1 MKIKILLIIV
11 FVSINAFCQVPKG
24 ALSIEDESFNTY
36 FLNKKNIPTVK
47 GKILNVSKK
56 AIEKAKIRYSIVTPF
71 EKLQTTKY
79 CKLKEDGS
87 FELELDHAFPN
98 QQIWLSVG
106 RLFYAGIYVNKD
118 LYVELDADILKVNK
132 GTKYFG
138 SGVKY
143 LGTDGKLNTFLNK
156 NLLHKRK
163 IKRELH
169 KRQSLLSRNR
179 KISYDVFLSKYDS
192 IYKEFERIDNE
203 FIQKNPSKFSW
214 LITNERASDYYAN
227 LCVKHWGKEMD
238 NDLFEKIKNHESYL
252 TSNSGNGFY
261 RCLFI
266 YLDILSK
273 NKNDLNFEDFKT
285 SPRLTVEEVAVFDS
299 IRTIDNLIKNSKLYD
314 ELKYKKLIKKS
325 NTIVSAQKVYYKTK
339 NTLSLL
345 DSIFSQ
351 PKADLLKLK
360 MTSKNPDEKKIMM
373 EAILENIQTEWCKK
387 TIEKQYKNSLKK
399 IKEINNTLKESKNFN
414 SNLKLGKPITEMS
427 FGAKLYT
434 VNNVKAKELLANIKN
449 SFKGKALV
457 LDFWGTWCAPCLQDM
472 PYSTKLHDQLEN
484 EPIEFVYLCTSSGSN
499 LKTWKSK
506 IADLKVSG
514 THLFVDASI
523 EAELMELFSFSG
535 FPSYAFIN
543 KKGEYK
549 PGKIKRMQYLNE
561 KQLKAMINE

>member
-1 MKIKILLIIV
+1 MKIKILLIIA

-24 ALSIEDESFNTY
+24 ALSIEDESFNSY

-71 EKLQTTKY
+71 EKGHVAKF

-106 RLFYAGIYVNKD
+106 RLFYTSIYANKD
-118 LYVELDADILKVNK
+118 LYLELDAAILKVNK

-156 NLLHKRK
+156 NLLYKIK
-163 IKRELH
+163 IKRELQ
-169 KRQSLLSRNR
+169 KRQSLLRRNR

-192 IYKEFERIDNE
+192 IYNEFKKIDNE
-203 FIQKNPSKFSW
+203 FIQNNPSKFSW
-214 LITNERASDYYAN
+214 LISNERKSDYYSN
-227 LCVKHWGKEMD
+227 LCVKHWNKEMD
-238 NDLFEKIKNHESYL
+238 NDLFEKIKNHKSYL
-252 TSNSGNGFY
+252 TSNKGNSFY

-266 YLDILSK
+266 YLKIIA
-273 NKNDLNFEDFKT
+273 NKKFKQDFEAYKT
-285 SPRLTVEEVAVFDS
+285 SARLTTEEVAVLDS
-299 IRTIDNLIKNSKLYD
+299 IKTIEKHKEKSQPYD
-314 ELKYKKLIKKS
+314 ELKYKALIEKS
-325 NTIVSAQKVYYKTK
+325 NTIALAQNKYYRTT
-339 NTLSLL
+339 NTLSFL
-345 DSIFSQ
+345 DSLFKQ
-351 PKADLLKLK
+351 PKADMLKLRIS
-360 MTSKNPDEKKIMM
+360 SKNPDDKKIMM
-373 EAILENIQTEWCKK
+373 EAVLENIKTEWCKK
-387 TIEKQYKNSLKK
+387 EIKKQYDESVKKLKS
-399 IKEINNTLKESKNFN
+399 INNTLKETKSF
-414 SNLKLGKPITEMS
+414 STNLSLGKPMLEMP

-434 VNNVKAKELLANIKN
+434 VNNVKAKELLANIKE

-484 EPIEFVYLCTSSGSN
+484 EPIEFVYLCTSRGSSLN
-499 LKTWKSK
+499 KWKSK